1 MPYVNLEV
9 EREGWEVDKA
19 LHDVCSRG
27 RGCLELLDIR
37 VVFVENGR
45 TLMDRGFL
53 EAGIPLRLS
62 AARCEVFVLHAVTA
76 TLSIET
82 IVPYVSRIMGRSPK
96 ARWKN

>member
-9 EREGWEVDKA
+9 EREDWEAEKA
-19 LHDVCSRG
+19 LHDVCGRG

-37 VVFVENGR
+37 VGFVENGR

-53 EAGIPLRLS
+53 EAGVPLRVS

-82 IVPYVSRIMGRSPK
+82 IVLFVFRG
-96 ARWKN
+96 